1 MVMEKVLAIFRCP
14 ACGGALELKDAK
26 KNGEQVLEG
35 SLRCPACG
43 VDYPVVD
50 GIPLVCPT

>member
-26 KNGEQVLEG
+26 RTGEQVLEG
-35 SLRCPACG
+35 VLRCPACET
-43 VDYPVVD
+43 DYPVVD
-50 GIPLVCPT
+50 GIPLVYPT